1 VHRARAAL
9 VASGTQLPFC
19 AFNGGR
25 DAWVDVGNKR
35 IGVEAMQIF
44 LGLPPHKCLHVG
56 DQFLKVEPCSPSH
69 FIAVRTCNCIRLNNK
84 KS

>member
-1 VHRARAAL
+1 MVHRARAAL

-56 DQFLKVEPCSPSH
+56 DQFLKVGPFSLSTLV
-69 FIAVRTCNCIRLNNK
+69 FR
-84 KS
+84 